1 MNIDNKEF
9 SIRLIKYLII
19 IIIVSI
25 INIILPNT
33 INNLNKGIFL
43 GITATTIVALYDFFI
58 PSIPSNIKYKLNLI

>member
-19 IIIVSI
+19 IIVVST
-25 INIILPNT
+25 INITIPNT

-43 GITATTIVALYDFFI
+43 GIVATTIVAIYDFLI